1 MRIREW
7 QDILEDVT
15 DRDVEPEDW
24 RAVAGDRTGGVGEDM
39 YLAHPR
45 TGVFF
50 LKTYAKNPFEVR
62 GVGTQVARSLDDE
75 IGSFMPTGDSGGR
88 FAVQSPPEDE
98 TQAETVS
105 KRLET
110 VLETH
115 ADAPTR
121 PQDLFDDIMDAVESP
136 AFGPMEYDQYDRPDE
151 LEDLAERFEEAEELL
166 STELEDLIEDDEV
179 DRGFM

>member
-15 DRDVEPEDW
+15 EQDVDPDDW
-24 RAVAGDRTGGVGEDM
+24 RSVAGDRASGVGEDM

-45 TGVFF
+45 GGVYF

-62 GVGTQVARSLDDE
+62 GVGTRVARKVDDD
-75 IGSFMPTGDSGGR
+75 IDSFLPDNREADR

-98 TQAETVS
+98 DHAESVS

-110 VLETH
+110 VLEAH
-115 ADAPTR
+115 ADAPTT
-121 PQDLFDDIMDAVESP
+121 PQDLFDDVMAALESP

-151 LEDLAERFEEAEELL
+151 LEELADRFEEAEELL
-166 STELEDLIEDDEV
+166 DAELEELVETDEV

>member
-7 QDILEDVT
+7 QDVLEDVT
-15 DRDVEPEDW
+15 ERDVDPEAW
-24 RAVAGDRTGGVGEDM
+24 RAVAGDRAGGVGEDM

-45 TGVFF
+45 AGVFV

-62 GVGTQVARSLDDE
+62 GVGTRVARNLDDE
-75 IGSFMPTGDSGGR
+75 IGSFMPERDAGGR

-98 TQAETVS
+98 SQAETVG

-121 PQDLFDDIMDAVESP
+121 PQDLFDDVMAAVESP
-136 AFGPMEYDQYDRPDE
+136 AFGPMEYNQYDRPYE
-151 LEDLAERFEEAEELL
+151 LEGLAERFEEANNLLNSELD
-166 STELEDLIEDDEV
+166 ELIETDDV